1 MKTDDEG
8 EVEAVHSATSL
19 RSDVCCGSMDAPLLR
34 TSILLLTLTHPTNI
48 FRVQLTMPA
57 KRKSDE
63 MDATPSGS
71 PTKKMRLTQKQ
82 KQALMDNLQLESK

>member
-1 MKTDDEG
+1 
-8 EVEAVHSATSL
+8 
-19 RSDVCCGSMDAPLLR
+19 
-34 TSILLLTLTHPTNI
+34 
-48 FRVQLTMPA
+48 MPS